1 MSTLTTHTTASRD
14 SHSEGL
20 CKFNTTTKA
29 IEVSDGTNWLI
40 YDYDSIAVPALSN
53 TYSADFDGVDDQL
66 YFGTSPT
73 NRNVTLGT
81 TDLALSMW
89 FYPQSTT
96 QDFLWANAT
105 GGQRVFLGGGSLTFG
120 GWGVTL
126 SISSA
131 YSINNWY
138 HLVVTRTSG
147 TEKVYINGIEK
158 SSGSNSTQVNIAH
171 FGSRASAV
179 GYFFDGQMD
188 EISFHSQG
196 LSATDVSDIYNN
208 GVPRNVSVG
217 FNTTGWWRMG
227 DASSGTTITDQVG
240 SENLT
245 ASGANLTDTNVPT

>member
-53 TYSADFDGVDDQL
+53 TYSADFDGVDDHL
-66 YFGTSPT
+66 YFGTSAT
-73 NRNVTLGT
+73 NKDITLGT
-81 TDLALSMW
+81 TDFAISFW
-89 FYPQSTT
+89 FYPESTS
-96 QDFLWANAT
+96 QDFIFQNT
-105 GGQRVFLGGGSLTFG
+105 GGSARVFISGGTLTVKG
-120 GWGVTL
+120 YGTQVDIT
-126 SISSA
+126 SA

-138 HLVVTRTSG
+138 HFVLERTSG
-147 TEKVYINGIEK
+147 TQKIYINNVLK
-158 SSGSNSTQVNIAH
+158 STVASETATFNVASFAY
-171 FGSRASAV
+171 RATNYMLE
-179 GYFFDGQMD
+179 GKMD